1 MFTYYF
7 VLKICLYDVFT
18 SLYEDRS
25 NISVYRIFFE
35 FVKNRDLDHMKK
47 SGFWGGQ
54 KGQF

>member
-54 KGQF
+54 KCQF